1 MGLCKSSLSPSP
13 PPTLPLQVLPSRML
27 LRIENMLAP
36 LSVFK
41 MELLS
46 VFDMELLPVSKMEP
60 AVKTGSPRY
69 GRIAEPAK
77 PVAAK
82 RTAPPPITPK
92 PFTAKKTGFKDVE
105 ISLKGIDLT
114 SRAVTLAG
122 GKRLDQCITIT
133 RFPLKQIVFYIVD
146 NGLWPLTRVKY

>member
-13 PPTLPLQVLPSRML
+13 HPTLPLQVLPSRML
-27 LRIENMLAP
+27 LRIENMLAL

-92 PFTAKKTGFKDVE
+92 PFTAKKTGF
-105 ISLKGIDLT
+105 
-114 SRAVTLAG
+114 
-122 GKRLDQCITIT
+122 
-133 RFPLKQIVFYIVD
+133 
-146 NGLWPLTRVKY
+146 